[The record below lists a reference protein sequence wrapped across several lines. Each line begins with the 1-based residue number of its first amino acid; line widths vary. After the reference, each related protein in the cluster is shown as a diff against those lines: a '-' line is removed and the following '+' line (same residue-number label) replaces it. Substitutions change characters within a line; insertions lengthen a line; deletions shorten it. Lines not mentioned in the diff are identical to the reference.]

1 MELRVLV
8 VLCALACLALP
19 LSAQI
24 VPGEA
29 TGAGNSSG
37 VNGDLPV
44 EVIFS
49 DEAAQTG
56 DSIEYVLNAPVVYG
70 NVLVSVAGAAANTAS
85 VCIVQPGKQSVMV
98 ATESLPRMVVLER
111 TGNVYFVRNVK
122 EEYEGTMTITV
133 SDKGSDAGKDSNRH
147 TLAPGEKRF
156 FAVPVTDRASHH
168 WVDIGWDASAG
179 DLVLN
184 IYPPDGHLGPY
195 TDADDGMN
203 DGRIFLD
210 VSSPEGL
217 APGDWYYEV
226 SRPGGGKGP
235 VEFTF
240 ETIYT

>member
-1 MELRVLV
+1 MELRVLA

-29 TGAGNSSG
+29 TGAGNSTSIT
-37 VNGDLPV
+37 GDLPV
-44 EVIFS
+44 KVIFS

-56 DSIEYVLNAPVVYG
+56 DSIEYIMNTPVVYG
-70 NVLVSVAGAAANTAS
+70 NVLVTVAAAANTAS
-85 VCIVQPGKQSVMV
+85 ICFEQSGEQSIAI
-98 ATESLPRMVVLER
+98 ATNSLPRMVVLER

-133 SDKGSDAGKDSNRH
+133 SDNGSDAGKDSNRH

-156 FAVPVTDRASHH
+156 FAVPVADRTSHH

-184 IYPPDGHLGPY
+184 IYPPDGRLGPY
-195 TDADDGMN
+195 TDADDGRSPGPAAK
-203 DGRIFLD
+203 DRW
-210 VSSPEGL
+210 SSRL
-217 APGDWYYEV
+217 RRYIRRW
-226 SRPGGGKGP
+226 
-235 VEFTF
+235 
-240 ETIYT
+240 